1 MGFEFTNVDTTVEA
15 MGEKYPA
22 FVEAYEAK
30 FGEAPIQAFH
40 ANAYDG
46 AQILIAAIE
55 KVAATDGDGNTYI
68 GRKALRDALFATKGY
83 EGISGLIEC
92 DEHGQCAGFKFAV
105 YRFTDSDP
113 TTFKIGTNPEK
124 IYPK

>member
-1 MGFEFTNVDTTVEA
+1 MPPRTVT
-15 MGEKYPA
+15 
-22 FVEAYEAK
+22 VL
-30 FGEAPIQAFH
+30 
-40 ANAYDG
+40 AYDG

-55 KVAATDGDGNTYI
+55 KAAVTDDQGTTYI

-83 EGISGLIEC
+83 EGVSGQIDC

-105 YRFTDSDP
+105 YRFTDGDP
-113 TTFKIGTNPEK
+113 TTFEIGTNPEK